1 MLFRIEHELPGRLRL
16 RCPRYSFNLEQ
27 AAGIEAV
34 LEGLPGVCECRA
46 DASTAGILIRC
57 APDQRS
63 AVLNAARRLEP
74 DRLPPDAVH
83 PVRLESKRL
92 GQQLF
97 DRLYR
102 MTVIKGAL
110 MLLAPAW
117 LTWPAVLLRARP
129 YAVRAFRALRARRV
143 NVDVLDALAIL
154 VSCLTGHPGQAA
166 NIMYLLRVSE
176 ALERYTV
183 EKSRFSLAD
192 ALAMQADAVWLCSRA
207 GEADAGSVPGGA
219 PADAAGAADGSGP
232 AGPALRTVPLS
243 TVRAGDVIRVYAGAL
258 IPLDG
263 EVCRGEALVNQ
274 SSMTGE
280 AEPVYR
286 RPGHS
291 VLSGTTVVEGEL
303 DIRVRSAFGESRI
316 QQIMLLLES
325 SERNKAAAQRRAES
339 LADRLVPLSLLL
351 FGGLFAWTGSL
362 TRAAGVLMVDY
373 SCALRLAMP
382 INVMT
387 AMLQSSRRQI
397 AVRGG
402 HALERFAEA
411 DIMVFDKTGT
421 VTTAVP
427 TVVAVVP
434 MPGYER
440 DDVLRMMA
448 CIEEHFPHSLAL
460 AIVRQARR
468 ENLHHEEVHTTVNYI
483 IAHGVSTTYNGE
495 EALVG
500 SAHFLFEDS
509 GIELTDTAR
518 ALIEQAGGYS
528 LIFLAVGGR
537 LAGFVSIDEPCRPEV
552 PDVLRALRRQGFR
565 RMILLTGDGEPAAR
579 RVALANGF
587 DHYESNL
594 LPEDK
599 AAYIRRLQ
607 AEGHR
612 VVMIGDGVNDS
623 PALSQA
629 DVSVAMQDASD
640 IARNVSDISLLSSRL
655 DGLVLLRHLS
665 RSLMG
670 RMRATYGLIMGFNSL
685 LLAGAAA
692 NVLPATTVAVLHNG
706 STLAVTGAN
715 MRPYPE
721 GPPAAGDQPVQSD

>member
-16 RCPRYSFNLEQ
+16 RGPRYSFNVKQ
-27 AAGIEAV
+27 AAGIETVMEAV
-34 LEGLPGVCECRA
+34 SGVLECRA
-46 DASTAGILIRC
+46 DASTGGILIRC
-57 APDQRS
+57 VPDHRS
-63 AVLNAARRLEP
+63 AVLNTVRRLEP
-74 DRLPPDAVH
+74 EHLPTEAVH

-102 MTVIKGAL
+102 MTAIKGIM
-110 MLLAPAW
+110 MLFAPAW
-117 LTWPAVLLRARP
+117 LVWPVVLLRARP
-129 YAVRAFRALRARRV
+129 YALQALRALRARRL
-143 NVDVLDALAIL
+143 NIDVLDALAIL
-154 VSCLTGHPGQAA
+154 VSCMTGHPGQAS
-166 NIMYLLRVSE
+166 NIMYLLKVSE
-176 ALERYTV
+176 ALEHYTI

-192 ALAMQADAVWLCSRA
+192 ALAMQVDTVWLCSRA
-207 GEADAGSVPGGA
+207 DEMSDGCGGGA
-219 PADAAGAADGSGP
+219 A
-232 AGPALRTVPLS
+232 PALRQAPLS
-243 TVRAGDVIRVYAGAL
+243 SIRPGDVIRVHSGAL

-263 EVCRGEALVNQ
+263 DVCRGEALVNQ

-291 VLSGTTVVEGEL
+291 VLSGTTIVEGEL
-303 DIRVRSAFGESRI
+303 DIRVRSAFGDSRFN
-316 QQIMLLLES
+316 QIMMLLES
-325 SERNKAAAQRRAES
+325 SERNKAAAQKRAES

-351 FGGLFAWTGSL
+351 FGGLFARTGSL

-382 INVMT
+382 VNVMT
-387 AMLQSSRRQI
+387 AMIQSSRQKV

-402 HALERFAEA
+402 RALEAFAGA

-427 TVVAVVP
+427 SVVDVVP
-434 MPGYER
+434 MPGYRR
-440 DDVLRMMA
+440 DDVLRIMA

-460 AIVRQARR
+460 AIVRQARQ
-468 ENLHHEEVHTTVNYI
+468 ENLHHEEEHTTVNYI
-483 IAHGVSTTYNGE
+483 IAHGVSTTYQKQ

-518 ALIEQAGGYS
+518 DLIKQAGGYS
-528 LIFLAVGGR
+528 LIFLALGGR

-552 PDVLRALRRQGFR
+552 PAVLRALRGQGFKQ
-565 RMILLTGDGEPAAR
+565 MILLTGDGEPAAR
-579 RVALANGF
+579 RVAMANGF
-587 DHYESNL
+587 DRYASNL

-599 AAYIRRLQ
+599 VAYIRRLQ
-607 AEGHR
+607 SDGHR

-655 DGLVLLRHLS
+655 DGLVFLRHLS
-665 RSLMG
+665 RALMN

-706 STLAVTGAN
+706 STLAVTGAD
-715 MRPYPE
+715 MRPYPDL
-721 GPPAAGDQPVQSD
+721 PTAPGDLPVQQD